1 MRVRT
6 LATTAVLAAIGLTSL
21 VPANAAVRK
30 PPAPKALVFK
40 DLAGDGN
47 AVNDQGFGV
56 GPGGTATPADVAAL
70 DIRSVTLVTDKSGT
84 AATKLIGTLEL
95 GAAPFTS
102 GLYRIEANL
111 GGQCFWTE
119 ATFSPG
125 GVLDGAAIRVCDDT
139 TTGYTYYDSAVKVD
153 GTKLIWT
160 IPIKSFK
167 SAGLKPGAVLDGL
180 SADARLSEGA
190 ITAPSV
196 DNATSDAVYKVGQ

>member
-6 LATTAVLAAIGLTSL
+6 LATTAALAAIGLTSL

-30 PPAPKALVFK
+30 PAAPKALVFK
-40 DLAGDGN
+40 DLVGDGN
-47 AVNDQGFGV
+47 AVNDQGLGLL
-56 GPGGTATPADVAAL
+56 PAGTATPADADAL
-70 DIRSVTLVTDKSGT
+70 DIRSVTLVTDKAGT
-84 AATKLIGTLEL
+84 GATKIIATLEL

-102 GLYRIEANL
+102 GLYRILSSL

-125 GVLDGAAIRVCDDT
+125 GVLDGAAIRVCDDS
-139 TTGYTYYDSAVKVD
+139 TTGYTYYDSAVKVS
-153 GTKLIWT
+153 GSKLIWT

-180 SADARLSEGA
+180 GADARLSEGA

-196 DNATSDAVYKVGQ
+196 DTAASDAVYKVGQ